1 MPVGSP
7 GSARS
12 PEHDLSI
19 ADLAEARR
27 LLLEDVRPH
36 RSSINYFASSA
47 GFHRTASSVSEGIS
61 PDDPPDVGPV
71 VDGANLKGITTA
83 LTCFESLND
92 SIGRPDESG
101 PHTFRGLTAAD
112 QARLDAFAANA
123 AAFPENWRSEGEAR
137 RYCVVRAAG
146 PMLRLATMD
155 DSRPIENLLRAVWRL
170 VTTAPA
176 ASGIY
181 EVARAAQPAA
191 PATPVVPA
199 ERVLEDQIPA
209 LNELEPLET
218 RYPPNAFLTYWAI
231 QGLLA
236 LPDLRQETQTRL
248 YLVETWLYS
257 VIGREVTLQYDEVHG
272 RDPRQLAW
280 AICGVLTASDSSLS
294 DREGSAKELVEV
306 GLKAFFAQQLPSGTW
321 ETGRAL
327 FHYPEA
333 GNAYCYVFETLA
345 ELVALALDDKNAAA
359 VELRRMLAPYLGQL
373 LQARS
378 FLKATERPLGLAAHG
393 LVGWSSGHHPHRTSP
408 ESWATASAYRFL
420 QALRRL
426 TGAVARDKAASLLR
440 ARKPRKDLSELA
452 RRGRTWDAGAGT
464 AGDSLASLFVHPQL
478 ASRRDDT
485 HLDPDRPR
493 LDASWAR
500 SALMFGPPGTGKT
513 TLAESVAGSLGWD
526 FVEITPADFLDQGTQ
541 MVSARADE
549 IFRQLME
556 LDRAVVLFDEIDE
569 LIQVRSERADMLS
582 RFFTTT
588 MLPRLAR
595 LWDARKLIFFVNT
608 NSVHRVDPAIAR
620 SQRFDAA
627 TFVLPPSFERKVAML
642 PNDVRRFVRR
652 ETVYKFLENPTS
664 VGRDDAPQAWIAFLR
679 YDQMERLQR
688 NEALTDETKL
698 KDELTRLGTEV
709 FADWRLVADVSP
721 TDQEKLNGDPHEQ
734 LLWMV
739 AAYKSERSHQRLDP
753 SRIRVVRIG
762 GVALDWVVPHDVEG
776 YAVWPDNAKAPPDS
790 LDGAGRLLAG

>member
-1 MPVGSP
+1 MRVGSP
-7 GSARS
+7 GSATS
-12 PEHDLSI
+12 PDHNLSLG
-19 ADLAEARR
+19 DLAEARR

-36 RSSINYFASSA
+36 RLSINYFASTG
-47 GFHRTASSVSEGIS
+47 GFYRTANVV
-61 PDDPPDVGPV
+61 PDDTDPEDPPAVVPV
-71 VDGANLKGITTA
+71 VDGAKLKGITTA
-83 LTCFESLND
+83 LTCFESLKD
-92 SIGRPDESG
+92 SIRRPDESG
-101 PHTFRGLTAAD
+101 PHTFGGLVGTD
-112 QARLDAFAANA
+112 KARLDAFAANA
-123 AAFPENWRSEGEAR
+123 AAFPDHWRSEGEAR

-146 PMLRLATMD
+146 PMLRLASLD
-155 DSRPIENLLRAVWRL
+155 DTEPINGLLRAIWKR
-170 VTTAPA
+170 VTPAPP

-181 EVARAAQPAA
+181 EVARPAQPEH
-191 PATPVVPA
+191 PVGAEPEHAVDEPA
-199 ERVLEDQIPA
+199 EQVPPPGD
-209 LNELEPLET
+209 LEPLEY

-236 LPDLRQETQTRL
+236 LPDLRAEMQPRL
-248 YLVETWLYS
+248 HIAETWLYS
-257 VIGREVTLQYDEVHG
+257 VIGREVTLQYDDVHG
-272 RDPRQLAW
+272 RDPQQLAW
-280 AICGVLTASDSSLS
+280 AICGLVTTSDSSLS
-294 DREGSAKELVEV
+294 DREGSAKDLVEV

-345 ELVALALDDKNAAA
+345 ELVALALDDSNAASA
-359 VELRRMLAPYLGQL
+359 ELRRMLAPYLGQL
-373 LQARS
+373 LKARD
-378 FLKATERPLGLAAHG
+378 FLKATERPLGSSTSG

-426 TGAVARDKAASLLR
+426 TGVVARDEAATMLR
-440 ARKPRKDLSELA
+440 ARKPRKNLSDLAS
-452 RRGRTWDAGAGT
+452 RGRTWDAGTGT

-478 ASRRDDT
+478 ANRREDS
-485 HLDPDRPR
+485 HIDPDRPL
-493 LDASWAR
+493 LDADWAR

-588 MLPRLAR
+588 MLPRLTR

-627 TFVLPPSFERKVAML
+627 TFVLPPSFERKLEML
-642 PNDVRRFVRR
+642 PEVARPFVNR
-652 ETVYKFLENPTS
+652 ETVYKVLDKPDS
-664 VGRDDAPQAWIAFLR
+664 VGKDDAAQAWLAFLR
-679 YDQMERLQR
+679 FDQMERLAK
-688 NEALTDETKL
+688 NNALTDEQKL
-698 KDELTRLGTEV
+698 NDELTRLGAEV
-709 FADWRLVADVSP
+709 FADWRLVAEVSA
-721 TDQEKLNGDPHEQ
+721 DEQEKLSGDAHER

-739 AAYKSERSHQRLDP
+739 AAYQSELGHQRLE
-753 SRIRVVRIG
+753 RIRVVRTG
-762 GVALDWVVPHDVEG
+762 AVKPEWLMPYDVEG
-776 YAVWPDNAKAPPDS
+776 YALWPDSAEAPPDS
-790 LDGAGRLLAG
+790 LDGAGQLLAK